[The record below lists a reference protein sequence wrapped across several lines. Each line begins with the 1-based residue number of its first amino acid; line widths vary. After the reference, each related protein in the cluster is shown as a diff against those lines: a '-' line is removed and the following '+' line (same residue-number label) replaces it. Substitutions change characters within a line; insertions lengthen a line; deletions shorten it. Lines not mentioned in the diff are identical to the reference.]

1 METPHFIASEPA
13 SMAIQKPTF
22 AVCLKR
28 IRLSLAGKQI
38 WLSDAMGCSDAA
50 VSLWESGSRLPSART
65 IGRLLTVLADAG
77 APTPALLELRRVWLL
92 ETSAR
97 RLARRGEDS
106 ES

>member
-1 METPHFIASEPA
+1 METIEFIASEPA
-13 SMAIQKPTF
+13 AMAIQNPSF

-28 IRLSLAGKQI
+28 IRLSVAGKQI

-50 VSLWESGSRLPSART
+50 VSLWESGARLPSART

-97 RLARRGEDS
+97 RVSRRGAGSDS
-106 ES
+106 